1 MSQTTLTDDEL
12 FALVRE
18 RGHVVVGAKTPTVK
32 ELAVRWL
39 PTLPSKRSRN
49 TYRTHVARLCAG
61 IGPICDARCTP
72 CMVAPDFFRLYATRR
87 G

>member
-18 RGHVVVGAKTPTVK
+18 RGHVIVGAKTPTVK